1 VRRVRPAVP
10 GTIEAAITK
19 ALAPV
24 PADRF
29 LTAGEF
35 ASALTPNATGPGSPD
50 SSTRRRRTFLA
61 LSALAVGL
69 IGGGLF
75 VSRDAVDG
83 GRTPDL
89 IGPTRLAVLPF
100 HNLSDSADAYFADGI
115 TDEIRGKLASVPG
128 LEVIARASSERYQR
142 GAKSPAEIG
151 RELNVEYLLT
161 GTVRW
166 AKGSG
171 TSRVRVSPEL
181 VRTGTGATTW
191 QEPFEA
197 PLTDVFQVQADIAGR
212 VAQALDQA
220 LGDSVRRAMAERPT
234 RDLTAYTFYLRGRH
248 EWNTRT
254 EEGLRK
260 AVNYFQQAID
270 RDTGYA
276 RAYAG
281 LADAYLNLADYH
293 FMPGEESMP
302 RARAAAGRAL
312 DLDGSLAEA
321 HASLGGILE
330 SQWKWRAAEQ
340 EYRLAIALNPN
351 YPTGHHWL
359 ALLLIKFSAR
369 SEEALKEIR
378 RALELDPL
386 SLPISSGL
394 GEILYLRGQYDES
407 IAQSQRALELQANFP
422 WALET
427 LGLSYAAQGRYPEA
441 IQSLQRALRE
451 VPENPQLIVDLAYV
465 YWGAGGRRESRALL
479 ARLKAP
485 KQGQPAPEYIGLG
498 YAALGEIDSA
508 LYWLERA
515 VPNAR
520 SSGFQ
525 AGDPRLASLSADPRY
540 RALLKKMGLE

>member
-1 VRRVRPAVP
+1 V
-10 GTIEAAITK
+10 
-19 ALAPV
+19 
-24 PADRF
+24 
-29 LTAGEF
+29 
-35 ASALTPNATGPGSPD
+35 
-50 SSTRRRRTFLA
+50 
-61 LSALAVGL
+61 
-69 IGGGLF
+69 
-75 VSRDAVDG
+75 
-83 GRTPDL
+83 
-89 IGPTRLAVLPF
+89 IGPKRLAVLPF
-100 HNLSDSADAYFADGI
+100 QNLSDSADAYFADGI

-142 GAKSPAEIG
+142 APKSPAEIG

-166 AKGSG
+166 AKGGG

-197 PLTDVFQVQADIAGR
+197 PLTDVFQVQAEIAGR
-212 VAQALDQA
+212 VARALDRA
-220 LGDSVRRAMAERPT
+220 LGDSARRALAEHPT
-234 RDLTAYTFYLRGRH
+234 KDLAAYTYYLQGRH
-248 EWNTRT
+248 QWNTRT

-293 FMPGEESMP
+293 FMPGAEAMP
-302 RARAAAGRAL
+302 RAEAAARRAVEL
-312 DLDGSLAEA
+312 DSNLAEA
-321 HASLGGILE
+321 HASFGGILE
-330 SQWKWRAAEQ
+330 SQWKWRASER
-340 EYRLAIALNPN
+340 EYRRAIALNPS

-359 ALLLIKFSAR
+359 ALLLIKFPGR
-369 SEEALKEIR
+369 SEEALKEIQ

-394 GEILYLRGQYDES
+394 GEILYLTRQYDES
-407 IAQSQRALELQANFP
+407 IAQSQRALELEADFP

-427 LGLSYAAQGRYPEA
+427 LGLAYAAKGMYTEA
-441 IQSLQRALRE
+441 IHSLQQALRS
-451 VPENPQLIVDLAYV
+451 VPENPQLIVDLAFV
-465 YWGAGGRRESRALL
+465 YEGAGRRQESRALVR
-479 ARLKAP
+479 RLKEP
-485 KQGQPAPEYIGLG
+485 KRGPPTPEYVGLG
-498 YAALGEIDSA
+498 YAAVGEIDSA
-508 LYWLERA
+508 LHWLGRA

-525 AGDPRLASLSADPRY
+525 SGDPRLASLNADPRY
-540 RALLKKMGLE
+540 RALLQRMGLE